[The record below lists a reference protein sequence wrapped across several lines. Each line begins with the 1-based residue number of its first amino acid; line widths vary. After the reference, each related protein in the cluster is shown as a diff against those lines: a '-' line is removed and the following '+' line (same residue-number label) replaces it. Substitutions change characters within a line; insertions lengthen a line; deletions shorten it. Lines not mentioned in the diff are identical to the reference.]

1 MLNFQN
7 LLSQMANSS
16 NPFQMIMS
24 ALNPQQKQVINQFQ
38 SQSNQQQA
46 EIIARKCNELG
57 ISKEQLAQIMKSF
70 R

>member
-1 MLNFQN
+1 
-7 LLSQMANSS
+7 
-16 NPFQMIMS
+16 MS